1 MKFEISAV
9 NQDRKIWLWVL
20 FGLAIPLIVCTV
32 RAVPFVL
39 DPGVPY
45 DTQYSYLPLARMV
58 LENFG
63 SLWHDELM
71 LKTAPGAYFYMA
83 LMNANMDNIKMGN
96 LVMTMG
102 ITIMLFDA
110 LRRTAGWGAAALAAW
125 LFALSPTLLVW
136 TMYPMGEP
144 IFLFLVTAWLWACVW
159 AIHLAPSS
167 HGLRWLAITIGG
179 LALAAATLTRGTYMY
194 GIPAAVLCFG
204 LLAWRRPMES
214 FWRPLAFIHLIALVL
229 VGSFVVRT
237 HIEFGKPVIA
247 AGAGNALYYG
257 MNPIYRGEE
266 PPLFGAGFDEFYIL
280 GTADQLSLEA
290 DERQVAAVKQ
300 IIHDTPWP
308 QLTSMV
314 LHKAEVLLFYS
325 TAHLRNYKERAW
337 RIALL
342 CFGLAGVWL
351 TRRNPITWFLAGVFV
366 YQWLVHIPALYT
378 PRYSIAALDLPLS
391 LLAAL
396 GGWAAWCR
404 FGKKGFLGLLA
415 LTAAAI
421 LAGAYHQRYS
431 AKLLPDLSSA
441 EVRPVAHAAPADLE
455 VSGLNQ
461 SPLKQPAHSAEGRF
475 TIEWQTEQA
484 NLAGQMLL
492 KIDNLAIDRS
502 CKRLW
507 IATINPE
514 GVIFEIMVPL
524 KGLRSGNDFIWGF
537 GHLYDKG
544 PLSTIRL
551 TFDCKPNVNIQFDQ
565 LGIAQVS
572 TAHRYR
578 DRQIYK

>member
-1 MKFEISAV
+1 MKFKISAV
-9 NQDRKIWLWVL
+9 NQDRIIWLWVL

-63 SLWHDELM
+63 SLWNDELM

-96 LVMTMG
+96 LVMTMA

-110 LRRTAGWGAAALAAW
+110 MRRMAGWGAAALAAW

-144 IFLFLVTAWLWACVW
+144 IFLFLVTVWLWACVW
-159 AIHLAPSS
+159 ASHLTPTAAR
-167 HGLRWLAITIGG
+167 LRWLGIAIGG
-179 LALAAATLTRGTYMY
+179 LALAAATLTRGTYLY
-194 GIPAAVLCFG
+194 AIPVAVLCLG
-204 LLAWRRPMES
+204 WLAWRRPMES
-214 FWRPLAFIHLIALVL
+214 FWRPLALIHLIALVL
-229 VGSFVVRT
+229 VGAFVART
-237 HIEFGKPVIA
+237 HMEFGKPVIA

-266 PPLFGAGFDEFYIL
+266 PPMFGAGFDEFYIL
-280 GTADQLSLEA
+280 GTAHQLSLEA
-290 DERQVAAVKQ
+290 DEKQVAVVKQ
-300 IIHDTPWP
+300 IIHETPWP

-314 LHKAEVLLFYS
+314 LHKAEILLFYS

-342 CFGLAGVWL
+342 CFGFAGIWL
-351 TRRNPITWFLAGVFV
+351 MRRNPMTWFLTAVFV

-378 PRYSIAALDLPLS
+378 PRYSTAALDLPLTF
-391 LLAAL
+391 LAAL
-396 GGWAAWCR
+396 GGWGLWSR
-404 FGKKGFLGLLA
+404 PSKKDLWALLA
-415 LTAAAI
+415 FATAAI
-421 LAGAYHQRYS
+421 LAGAYQQRYGE
-431 AKLLPDLSSA
+431 KLLPDLSSA
-441 EVRPVAHAAPADLE
+441 EVTPIRHAEPADIK
-455 VSGLNQ
+455 VTGLTQ
-461 SPLKQPAHSAEGRF
+461 SPLQQPANSVDGRF
-475 TIEWQTEQA
+475 TIEWQTELA

-492 KIDNLAIDRS
+492 KIDSLEIDRS
-502 CKRLW
+502 CKRVW
-507 IATINPE
+507 IATINSNNE
-514 GVIFEIMVPL
+514 IFEIMVPL
-524 KGLRSGNDFIWGF
+524 KGLRSGKDFIWGF

-551 TFDCKPNVNIQFDQ
+551 IFDCQADATIQFNQ
-565 LGIAQVS
+565 LSIIQAS

-578 DRQIYK
+578 DREIYK